1 MKIVLIVNI
10 YIYIY
15 IYIYLLEE
23 HWNDP
28 MLYETLLFQ

>member
-1 MKIVLIVNI
+1 MKIVLIVN
-10 YIYIY
+10 IY